1 MTHLHIHLLG
11 PFEASLNSEPVTG
24 FHSDK
29 VRALLA
35 YLCVETEG
43 AHRREKLAG
52 FLWPDFPESVARTNL
67 RSALSNLRKVIG
79 DRPQSGNAQSLANF
93 LCITRQ
99 TIQFNPDSEA
109 WVDAHT
115 FVKNLE
121 AVHPS
126 IAELEAGVACYR
138 GEFMAGFSVPD
149 TTIFEE
155 WLLFQR
161 ELFER
166 LILKALH
173 TLADIYITQGEYA
186 RALSHAWRQVKLDP
200 MREKAQRQ
208 LIRLLAYNGQVSE
221 ALIQYETLRCLL
233 DDEIGVEPSLETA
246 KLYKQI
252 KDGTLIIPGS
262 TSTSPP
268 AFLFE
273 EELERAAQSVFV
285 AREGEMARLEQL
297 FNRALVGKGQV
308 VFIIGESGSG
318 KSVLADEFVRH
329 AMAAHPKLLALKGRC
344 NAYTGIGDPY
354 LPFREMIGM
363 LTGDIETRWAGGEIS
378 GQHARRLWRGLPVV
392 LQAILENGT
401 DLIDRLIPGAPLLAR
416 AQVGTP
422 SQAARLKEILEGR
435 KFYRSEKDNLHQ
447 ADLFEQTTK
456 VLQVLSHKY
465 PLILLVDDLQW
476 ADPGSIGLLFHLG
489 RRLRGSQILLIGA
502 YRPEEV
508 AMGRPSA
515 NSGLERHPLETVIHE
530 FQRDFGDIII
540 DLDETEGHTFVEA
553 FLDSEPNCLD
563 INFRQVFY
571 QHTGGHPLFAVELL
585 RGLQSCGD
593 LIKDGSGRWI
603 ARPDLNWNTLPPRV
617 EAVIDERIKQL
628 PEVWRSILAAASVEG
643 EVFTAE
649 AVARVIEM
657 DEDQV
662 LGCLSGPLTHKH
674 HLVQAQDLEW
684 LGDQHLSHYRFR
696 HFLFQRY
703 LYDQFDPVQQAHY
716 HQSLGSVLENLYG
729 DQRGEMV
736 TSLAWHFE
744 AAGMKLKAAEYLLK
758 AGNRAVQLFAYEE
771 AIAHFR
777 HGLELIET
785 LPETQL
791 RDQTEMSLQLS
802 LAIPLGKIRAFSDA
816 EIEQIYGRVRQLT
829 QNVEPSLEL
838 FQALAGLK
846 WYFDQRLELQKA
858 LELDQEMINLAG
870 YLKMPEL
877 SVLAHQ
883 AIGATLLFLGR
894 ADEFLKEQQRM
905 LALYNA
911 ERDRVLVQKFGYD
924 VLQDTYNNTGWA
936 LWFLGYYDQSEE
948 SNKKA
953 LNLAREAA
961 HPLDQGYAFMNA
973 AFHYID
979 MREVASAREMAAK
992 AIALSS
998 EYGYSFC
1005 LGASLGT
1012 MGWVLG
1018 EEGQLEDGINM
1029 IHHGLAIVKEIGS
1042 WILYQ
1047 QELSLLADTYRK
1059 AKKISEGLATVE
1071 EALVMVHEKGFRLE
1085 EPGLYRLKG
1094 MLLLLGGEANS
1105 EAEVCFQRA
1114 IEVARQLKA
1123 KTWELRATMS
1133 LCRLWQKQGQRE
1145 RARKMLGEIYAWF
1158 TEGFETRDL
1167 KEAKAFLEALS

>member
-1 MTHLHIHLLG
+1 MSQLCIRLLG
-11 PFEASLNSEPVTG
+11 PFEATLNGELITG

-29 VRALLA
+29 ARALLA
-35 YLCVETEG
+35 YLCVEVQI
-43 AHRREKLAG
+43 AHRREKLVG
-52 FLWPDFPESVARTNL
+52 LLWPDYPENNARANL
-67 RSALSNLRKVIG
+67 RTILANLRRIIG
-79 DRPQSGNAQSLANF
+79 DYPPTDNIKASSEF
-93 LCITRQ
+93 LFITRQ
-99 TIQFNPDSEA
+99 TIQFNLDSDVY
-109 WVDAHT
+109 VDALELLT
-115 FVKNLE
+115 VLEGQKANLLDLE
-121 AVHPS
+121 AAVTH
-126 IAELEAGVACYR
+126 YR
-138 GEFMAGFSVPD
+138 GEFMAGFSLPGSPD
-149 TTIFEE
+149 FEE
-155 WLLFQR
+155 WLLLQR
-161 ELFER
+161 ALFER
-166 LILKALH
+166 LILKTLH
-173 TLADIYITQGEYA
+173 TLAKLYITQGAYD
-186 RALSHAWRQVKLDP
+186 RALPHVWRQVELDP
-200 MREKAQRQ
+200 MREIAQRQ

-221 ALIQYETLRCLL
+221 ALIQYETLRRLL
-233 DDEIGVEPSLETA
+233 NDEIGVEPSLETT
-246 KLYKQI
+246 KLYEQI
-252 KDGTLIIPGS
+252 KDGTLIIPAS
-262 TSTSPP
+262 TSTNLP

-273 EELERAAQSVFV
+273 EELERAAQPVFV
-285 AREGEMARLEQL
+285 AREGELARLEQL
-297 FNRALVGKGQV
+297 FNRALAGMGQV
-308 VFIIGESGSG
+308 VFIIGEPGSG
-318 KSVLADEFVRH
+318 KSVLASEFIRR

-344 NAYTGIGDPY
+344 NAYSGIGDPY

-378 GQHARRLWRGLPVV
+378 GQHARRLWSGLPVV
-392 LQAILENGT
+392 FQAILENGT
-401 DLIDRLIPGAPLLAR
+401 DLIDRLIPGASLLAR

-422 SQAARLKEILEGR
+422 SQAARFKEILEGR

-465 PLILLVDDLQW
+465 PLVLMVDDLQW

-515 NSGLERHPLETVIHE
+515 NSGLERHPLETIIHE

-540 DLDETEGHTFVEA
+540 DLDETEGRTFVEA
-553 FLDSEPNCLD
+553 FLDSESNCLD
-563 INFRQVFY
+563 SNFRQVFY
-571 QHTGGHPLFAVELL
+571 QHTDGHPLFTVELL
-585 RGLQSCGD
+585 RGLQSSGD
-593 LIKDGSGRWI
+593 LIKDGAGRWI
-603 ARPDLNWNTLPPRV
+603 ARPDLNWNNLPPRV

-628 PEVWRSILAAASVEG
+628 PKVWRSILAAASVEG

-649 AVARVIEM
+649 AVARVMEI

-684 LGDQHLSHYRFR
+684 LGDQRLSHYRFR

-736 TSLAWHFE
+736 ASLAWHFE

-785 LPETQL
+785 LPETQQ
-791 RDQTEMSLQLS
+791 RDQIEMSLQLS
-802 LAIPLGKIRAFSDA
+802 LAIPLGKIRAPSDA
-816 EIEQIYGRVRQLT
+816 ELEQIHGRVRQLT

-846 WYFDQRLELQKA
+846 AYFDTRLELQTA
-858 LELDQEMINLAG
+858 LKLGQEMINLAG

-877 SVLAHQ
+877 SVFAHQ
-883 AIGATLLFLGR
+883 AIGATLLWLGR
-894 ADEFLKEQQRM
+894 AEEFLKEQQRM

-911 ERDRVLVQKFGYD
+911 GRDRVLVQKFGYD
-924 VLQDTYNNTGWA
+924 VLQGSYNNTVWA
-936 LWFLGYYDQSEE
+936 LGFLGYFDQSEE
-948 SNKKA
+948 SIKKVI
-953 LNLAREAA
+953 NLVREAG
-961 HPLDQGYAFMNA
+961 HPYDQVFTFLNA
-973 AFHYID
+973 AYHYID
-979 MREVASAREMAAK
+979 MCEVASAREMAAK

-998 EYGYSFC
+998 EYGYSYY
-1005 LGASLGT
+1005 LGGSLGT

-1018 EEGQLEDGINM
+1018 EEGQLEEGINM
-1029 IHHGLAIVKEIGS
+1029 IHHGLAILKEFGS
-1042 WILYQ
+1042 WFTCLEELY
-1047 QELSLLADTYRK
+1047 LLADTYRK

-1071 EALVMVHEKGFRLE
+1071 EALAMVHEKGCRLK

-1094 MLLLLGGEANS
+1094 MLLLLKGEANS

-1114 IEVARQLKA
+1114 IEVARRLKS

-1167 KEAKAFLEALS
+1167 KEAKALLEVLS